1 MLTYILVRD
10 GITVTA
16 SGVTQ
21 VEFKNCTPFIKCIT
35 KIHETTLVDAGNLNL
50 VMYMYNLTEYSPNY
64 CETTESLRFYCKDEA
79 TNFNIDIANTDDFKC
94 FKRKAKLLGNTFADG
109 KNGVLRNAAIAV
121 PLKSL
126 CNFRGSLEMSFINF
140 KLELKLKSWK

>member
-1 MLTYILVRD
+1 
-10 GITVTA
+10 
-16 SGVTQ
+16 
-21 VEFKNCTPFIKCIT
+21 
-35 KIHETTLVDAGNLNL
+35 
-50 VMYMYNLTEYSPNY
+50 MYMYNLTEYSPNY
-64 CETTESLRFYCKDEA
+64 SETIESLWFYCKDEA
-79 TNFNIDIANTDDFKC
+79 TNFNIDIANTYDFKC

-140 KLELKLKSWK
+140 KLELKLKSWQ